1 MCRDQ
6 YEFEYG
12 QKVRLHF
19 DVLLVSVQI
28 IISSMLS
35 PSHILI
41 HFFMLSGSDLCS
53 QSGFT
58 FLDQS
63 RGEIGSI
70 FREIGYRS
78 AERYS

>member
-1 MCRDQ
+1 MHENQ

-12 QKVRLHF
+12 QTVRLHL
-19 DVLLVSVQI
+19 DALLVLVQI

-35 PSHILI
+35 QAISLFISSC
-41 HFFMLSGSDLCS
+41 FVGSDLCS

-63 RGEIGSI
+63 KGEIGSI
-70 FREIGYRS
+70 FREIEYGS
-78 AERYS
+78 AGHYI